1 MANRLADVLHRYDTG
16 AVIQPGDRD
25 VIRQALRNQV
35 EQEQPVV
42 AFYLRDREWTIGQ
55 GEYRDLIGFEHIQK
69 LLNGEQLQLHADE
82 NGRKAIQKSVHRAIA
97 ELISTQST
105 IGLHLKSHI
114 QTGAICVYTGDWVWK
129 LVP

>member
-55 GEYRDLIGFEHIQK
+55 GE
-69 LLNGEQLQLHADE
+69 
-82 NGRKAIQKSVHRAIA
+82 
-97 ELISTQST
+97 
-105 IGLHLKSHI
+105 
-114 QTGAICVYTGDWVWK
+114 
-129 LVP
+129 